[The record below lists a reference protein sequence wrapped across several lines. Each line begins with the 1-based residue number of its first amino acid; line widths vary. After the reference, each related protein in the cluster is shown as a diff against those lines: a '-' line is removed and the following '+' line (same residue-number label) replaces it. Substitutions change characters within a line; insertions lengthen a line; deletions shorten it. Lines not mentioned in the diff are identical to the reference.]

1 MTDTLRGVENTQVTG
16 PAVSGNNDVVAAE
29 AVRELSAGE
38 QRLVADLVRQARA
51 EGVELT
57 GRDGLL
63 KALTKSVL
71 EAALDEEMTEHLGYD
86 KHAAAGRGS
95 GNSRNG
101 SRTKRVLTD
110 ACGEVAIEVPRDRNG
125 SFTPQIVPKRQ
136 RRLSGVDEVVLSL
149 YAKGSTTGEISA
161 HFADVYGASVSKD
174 TVSRITDRVIAEMAE
189 WWSRPLEKVYAAVF
203 IDAIMVKIRDGQ
215 VRNRPIYAAIGVN
228 LDGNKDIL
236 GMWAGDGDGESSKF
250 WLAVLTDLRNR
261 GVKDIFFVVCDGL
274 KGLPDSVSAAFPLA
288 TVQTCIIHLIRNT
301 FRYASRKYWDNISVD
316 LRPIYTAPN
325 ADQARLRFE
334 EFAEKWGK
342 PYPAIVRLWENA
354 WEEFIPFL
362 DYDLE
367 IRRVLCSTNAI
378 ESLNARYRRAVRA
391 RGHFPNEQAALKTLY
406 LVTRSLDPKGT
417 GQTKWA
423 VRRKPA
429 LNALAITFADRMP
442 AAEER

>member
-1 MTDTLRGVENTQVTG
+1 MTSRRPKRV
-16 PAVSGNNDVVAAE
+16 
-29 AVRELSAGE
+29 
-38 QRLVADLVRQARA
+38 LVGDLVRQARA
-51 EGVELT
+51 EGAALT
-57 GRDGLL
+57 GPDGLL
-63 KALTKSVL
+63 KALTKTVL
-71 EAALDEEMTEHLGYD
+71 EAALDEELTEHLGYD
-86 KHAAAGRGS
+86 KHATVGRGS

-101 SRTKRVLTD
+101 TRAKKVITD
-110 ACGEVAIEVPRDRNG
+110 ACGQVEIEVPRDRNG
-125 SFTPQIVPKRQ
+125 TFEPVIVGKRQ
-136 RRLSGVDEVVLSL
+136 RRITDVDRVVLSL
-149 YAKGSTTGEISA
+149 YAKGLTTGEISA
-161 HFADVYGASVSKD
+161 HFADVYGASVCKD
-174 TVSRITDRVIAEMAE
+174 TVSRITDRVIEEMTT

-215 VRNRPIYAAIGVN
+215 VRNRPIYAAIGVD

-236 GMWAGDGDGESSKF
+236 GMWAGDGDGESAKF
-250 WLAVLTDLRNR
+250 WLAVLTDLKNR
-261 GVKDIFFVVCDGL
+261 GVKDIFFLVCDGL
-274 KGLPDSVSAAFPLA
+274 KGLPDSVSAVFPLA

-301 FRYASRKYWDNISVD
+301 FRYASRKYWDKIAAD
-316 LRPIYTAPN
+316 LKPIYTAANPVE
-325 ADQARLRFE
+325 ARRRYE

-342 PYPAIVRLWENA
+342 PYPAIIRLWDNA

-362 DYDLE
+362 DYDVE

-423 VRRKPA
+423 VRWKPA

-442 AAEER
+442 AADER